1 MKKLLAIFTAL
12 LMAVTLVGCDSNDNG
27 DDDEPDVENAQV
39 RFVHASPDAGPV
51 DVQVDGEDA
60 ATGFAY
66 EFDAEDPTVI
76 NASGYLNV
84 PVDVDA
90 DITVLDADGNQV
102 LSVNA
107 DQANLEA
114 DTRYTVIV
122 AGAASQQNSPQA
134 ILLEDD
140 FRDLGSE
147 EIGLRLVHGSAL
159 AGNVDIYLGGNPL
172 VQDFQ
177 FGQDTGVGFAG
188 QFVAQGLSGETQLV
202 EVYPAGADPSTDQ
215 PALALPIG
223 GNQGLSVQAGTYI
236 TGIAADVPD
245 GEGSLTIGAQLIAES
260 APSDN

>member
-12 LMAVTLVGCDSNDNG
+12 LMAVTLVGCDSNDDG
-27 DDDEPDVENAQV
+27 DDGEPDVENAQV

-66 EFDAEDPTVI
+66 EFDAQTLDV
-76 NASGYLNV
+76 NASGYLDV

-90 DITVLDADGNQV
+90 DIVVLDASGNQV

-107 DQANLEA
+107 DQADLEA

-140 FRDLGSE
+140 FRDLGND

-188 QFVAQGLSGETQLV
+188 QFVAQALSGETQTV
-202 EVYPAGADPSTDQ
+202 EVYPAGADPNTTD
-215 PALALPIG
+215 PALALAIG
-223 GNQGLSVQAGTYI
+223 GNQGLPVQAGTYI

-245 GEGSLTIGAQLIAES
+245 GQGGLTIGAQLIAEQDPD
-260 APSDN
+260 AN